1 MRIDLRLDAA
11 PVDAAKRAIELE
23 GTGVDGLFTFEGAHD
38 VFLPLALAAY
48 ATGLPIMS
56 NIAVA
61 LPRSP
66 LHLAHIAHDLQALS
80 GGNFVL
86 GLGSQ
91 VKTHIERRY
100 GSTWSAPAKRMRE
113 TVAATREILLA
124 WHEGRQPD
132 FHGEFTRHDFMPPT
146 FAPPALPWGP
156 PPVMMGALGPLMT
169 RTAGEVSD
177 GLLVMPFN
185 TARHIQERTLP
196 ALREG
201 IELSGRT
208 EADVPLVPEV
218 ITAVG
223 RTDTEIAAAKSA
235 ARALVAF
242 YASTPA
248 YRPVL
253 EVEGLED
260 LQPQLQDLVRAGDRE
275 AMAAAIPDEL
285 LAAVAVI
292 GTPEECAQQMADR
305 FADLTDRVCVYF
317 PHSSPSLEVIRDL
330 VQAVQSSDVTLSGA

>member
-11 PVDAAKRAIELE
+11 PEDAARRATELADA
-23 GTGVDGLFTFEGAHD
+23 GVDGLFTFEGQHD
-38 VFLPLALAAY
+38 VFLPLALAAQ
-48 ATGLPIMS
+48 ACSLPIMT

-66 LHLAHIAHDLQALS
+66 LHLAHVSHDLHRLS
-80 GGNFVL
+80 GGQFTL

-100 GSTWSAPAKRMRE
+100 GSTWSQPAKRMRE
-113 TVAATREILLA
+113 IVGATREILAA
-124 WHEGRQPD
+124 WSQGRAPE

-146 FAPPALPWGP
+146 FTPEPLPWGP

-185 TARHIQERTLP
+185 TIRHIHERTLP

-201 IELSGRT
+201 MERGGRAAS
-208 EADVPLVPEV
+208 EVALLPEV

-223 RTDTEIAAAKSA
+223 TNDEEYAAAVRSA
-235 ARALVAF
+235 RSLVAF

-248 YRPVL
+248 YAPVL
-253 EVEGLED
+253 EVEGIAD
-260 LQPQLQDLVRAGDRE
+260 LQPHLQRLLRAGKVE
-275 AMAAAIPDEL
+275 EMADEVGDDLLDAI
-285 LAAVAVI
+285 AVR
-292 GTPEECAQQMADR
+292 GTPVECAEKIAAR
-305 FADLTDRVCVYF
+305 FGTLTDRVCAYF
-317 PHSSPSLEVIRDL
+317 PGSAPSLPAIAEL
-330 VQAVQSSDVTLSGA
+330 AGALHDA

>member
-1 MRIDLRLDAA
+1 MRIDLRLDAS
-11 PVDAAKRAIELE
+11 PVDAVTRAVALE
-23 GTGVDGLFTFEGAHD
+23 RTGIDGLFTFEGAHD
-38 VFLPLALAAY
+38 VFLPLALAAS
-48 ATGLPIMS
+48 ATQLPIMS

-66 LHLAHIAHDLQALS
+66 LHLAHIAHDLHALS
-80 GGNFVL
+80 RGNFVL

-100 GSTWSAPAKRMRE
+100 GSTWSEPAKRMRE
-113 TVAATREILLA
+113 TVAATREILRA
-124 WHEGRQPD
+124 WHEGRPPD

-146 FAPPALPWGP
+146 FTPEPLQWGP

-185 TARHIQERTLP
+185 TARHIRERTLP

-201 IELSGRT
+201 MDIAGRET
-208 EADVPLVPEV
+208 SDVAFLPEV

-223 RTDTEIAAAKSA
+223 RTEEEIEHATEA

-253 EVEGLED
+253 DVEGLGD
-260 LQPQLQDLVRAGDRE
+260 LQPYLQDLVRRNDRTG
-275 AMAAAIPDEL
+275 MAAAIDDALLDE
-285 LAAVAVI
+285 VVVR
-292 GTPEECAQQMADR
+292 GTPDQCADQIAAR
-305 FADLTDRVCVYF
+305 FGAITDRVCVYF
-317 PHSSPSLEVIRDL
+317 PHGSPDLDVIRDL
-330 VQAVQSSDVTLSGA
+330 AAAVHGAGISPEGA